1 MDRKTETGADKHG
14 FSGDMYMEEMVK
26 IRWIFIQTHRV
37 AADSTELKY
46 QAVVNMDCSSKH
58 AAMVDDGLIPA
69 NFSRKKWSTAR
80 LQKGRL

>member
-14 FSGDMYMEEMVK
+14 FYGDMYMEEMVK
-26 IRWIFIQTHRV
+26 IRWIFIQTQRV
-37 AADSTELKY
+37 AADSTEHKY
-46 QAVVNMDCSSKH
+46 QAVINMDCSSKH

-69 NFSRKKWSTAR
+69 NFSRKKWSTAH

>member
-1 MDRKTETGADKHG
+1 
-14 FSGDMYMEEMVK
+14 ME
-26 IRWIFIQTHRV
+26 IRRWVFFIQTQRV
-37 AADSTELKY
+37 AADSTEHKN
-46 QAVVNMDCSSKH
+46 QAVINMDCSSRH